1 MSTVRNDNCT
11 FSRCSI
17 RRQMFCS
24 AAFCNNMYAV
34 EMYFQDQLK
43 LIIHNL
49 KNSSDK
55 NMTIY
60 DIRLNPRSGFYSR
73 QINDL

>member
-1 MSTVRNDNCT
+1 
-11 FSRCSI
+11 
-17 RRQMFCS
+17 
-24 AAFCNNMYAV
+24 MYAV